1 MKRRQTDRPGE
12 FGDAKRDLMMKQVSE
27 DAPGK
32 AGVFRKVYSG
42 KASPR
47 QAMKAFCLQCCW
59 MDEAVIRDCTATECP
74 LFDFRPYQASRR
86 KAGAA

>member
-1 MKRRQTDRPGE
+1 MKRVQTERPGE

-32 AGVFRKVYSG
+32 AGLFRKVYSG

-59 MDEAVIRDCTATECP
+59 MDGDGMSSVRLPALPDIEA
-74 LFDFRPYQASRR
+74 
-86 KAGAA
+86 KGG

>member
-1 MKRRQTDRPGE
+1 MKRVQTERPGE
-12 FGDAKRDLMMKQVSE
+12 FGDPKRDLMMKQVSK

-32 AGVFRKVYSG
+32 VGIFRKVYSRE
-42 KASPR
+42 ASPR

-59 MDEAVIRDCTATECP
+59 MDDAAIRNCTATECP
-74 LFDFRPYQASRR
+74 LWGFRPYQQTAK